1 MLKSKRAKAA
11 VFLLCL
17 LPFAHLAAVLF
28 ACLDQPDMTGP
39 VWRILVPSL
48 PPNPLDFF
56 THLTGDWTLRFLV
69 ITLAITPLRK
79 LLGLADLI
87 RFRRPLG
94 LFAFF
99 YGCLHLLTYLW
110 FDKLFDFHEIW
121 KDVARRR
128 FITVGFAAFVL
139 MAPLALTSTK
149 RWIRRLGGKRWQ
161 LLHRLI
167 YVSAFAGVVHYYWLV
182 KSDIRLPALYA
193 ALVAVLL
200 LYRLVSSIMRR
211 MRQRTAATKPAP
223 VESIG
228 SG

>member
-1 MLKSKRAKAA
+1 MLKSRWTKAA
-11 VFLLCL
+11 VFVLCL
-17 LPFAHLAAVLF
+17 APFAHLAAVLF
-28 ACLDQPDMTGP
+28 ACLEQPDMTGAL
-39 VWRILVPSL
+39 WRILVPSL

-79 LLGLADLI
+79 LLGLPDLI

-139 MAPLALTSTK
+139 MVPLALTSTK
-149 RWIRRLGGKRWQ
+149 GWIRRLGGKRWQ

-167 YVSAFAGVVHYYWLV
+167 YVTACAGVVHYYWLV
-182 KSDIRLPALYA
+182 KSDIRLPVLYA
-193 ALVAVLL
+193 ALVAALL
-200 LYRLVSSIMRR
+200 LYRLVMSAMRR
-211 MRQRTAATKPAP
+211 MRERTDVAKPAP
-223 VESIG
+223 ANA
-228 SG
+228 